1 MLGGYLVGFFVLL
14 LVKYLK
20 VPKWAQGLMPM
31 MIIPLLATLSIG
43 LLMFFVVGVPIVWA
57 TEAMTDF
64 YKDYKVLENSSLGQ
78 LSVGWLPLILVDQ
91 SIR

>member
-1 MLGGYLVGFFVLL
+1 
-14 LVKYLK
+14 
-20 VPKWAQGLMPM
+20 M

-64 YKDYKVLENSSLGQ
+64 LQGLQGSGKFLLGQ